1 MAVPII
7 YKLIPHYAQITVQ
20 KYLYSHATFRQVS
33 VAVSA
38 FQHHNISKTIP
49 RTKTQLVL
57 GSVSCHEHTFMSRPL
72 HQRACLFHSSLV
84 FTLWSVCR

>member
-20 KYLYSHATFRQVS
+20 KYLFSHATFRQVS

-38 FQHHNISKTIP
+38 TSITRQDNSA
-49 RTKTQLVL
+49 
-57 GSVSCHEHTFMSRPL
+57 
-72 HQRACLFHSSLV
+72 HQNTARV
-84 FTLWSVCR
+84 RIEQW